1 MPQLLAFSLLALI
14 LWIGDVV
21 STRTR
26 SWLPSVFVCAIL
38 FLAGYWTFFPEDIVQ
53 TAGFQ
58 TPIVFLA
65 MYLLITNMGTLLSVK
80 ELGRQWRTVVIAL
93 SGIAG
98 IVALL
103 FTAGL
108 LVLDWQTVV
117 VGTPPLVGGVVASLI
132 MSQAAA
138 DAGLQALSVLAILI
152 YVMQGFAG
160 YPLTAI
166 MLKREGRRVLSLHR
180 DGRWSAETQQAE
192 TTEVPRPPR
201 LFGAMPVA
209 YDTVYFKLLRL
220 GAVALAA
227 WGVSELVKPAFAVS
241 PFVLCLIFGVIATS
255 IGLLEREPLRKS
267 NAFGFTILILMV
279 FIFDGLKRATPE
291 MLLDLAVPLVAII
304 GIGLVGMYVA
314 SFIVGRILGATPA
327 MAFACS
333 LTALYGFPADYIIT
347 KDVIDTLTDDASE
360 REVLTAHL
368 LPPMLVAGFV
378 TVTMVSVIL
387 AGIFVG
393 LIA

>member
-1 MPQLLAFSLLALI
+1 MPQLLAFSLLSLI

-180 DGRWSAETQQAE
+180 EGRWSAKAPQAE

-255 IGLLEREPLRKS
+255 VGLLEREPLRKS

-378 TVTMVSVIL
+378 TVTMVSVVL